1 MTYHGLEGQ
10 LCAAVVGFDYQ
21 RTMVAAAA
29 ALLGLF
35 TSTAPQGVITSTP
48 PQRPRPHTPH
58 LKQGQQQGQQQQSQ
72 LQQPQ
77 QPPLQPH
84 CLLVGL
90 GAGSCAAAL
99 HVYGAA
105 ARLRVTAIELDL

>member
-35 TSTAPQGVITSTP
+35 TSTAPQGVMTSTT
-48 PQRPRPHTPH
+48 PQRPRPHTPQ
-58 LKQGQQQGQQQQSQ
+58 LKQGQQQPPQ
-72 LQQPQ
+72 LQQPQHPQ

-99 HVYGAA
+99 HAYGAA
-105 ARLRVTAIELDL
+105 ARLRVTVIELDL

>member
-48 PQRPRPHTPH
+48 PQRPRPHTLQ
-58 LKQGQQQGQQQQSQ
+58 LKQGQQQQSQ

-77 QPPLQPH
+77 QPPPQPH
-84 CLLVGL
+84 SLAFADARALLHD
-90 GAGSCAAAL
+90 AMPHDAPPAAPHAQPQ
-99 HVYGAA
+99 A
-105 ARLRVTAIELDL
+105 

>member
-21 RTMVAAAA
+21 RSMVAAAA

-35 TSTAPQGVITSTP
+35 TSTAPQGV
-48 PQRPRPHTPH
+48 
-58 LKQGQQQGQQQQSQ
+58 KQGQQQQSQ

-77 QPPLQPH
+77 QPPQQPH

-99 HVYGAA
+99 HDYGAA

>member
-21 RTMVAAAA
+21 RSMVAAAA

-48 PQRPRPHTPH
+48 PQRPRPHTPQ

-72 LQQPQ
+72 LQ
-77 QPPLQPH
+77 QPH

-99 HVYGAA
+99 HDYGAA
-105 ARLRVTAIELDL
+105 ARLRVTVIELDL

>member
-48 PQRPRPHTPH
+48 PQRPRPHTLQ
-58 LKQGQQQGQQQQSQ
+58 LKQGQQQQSQ

-77 QPPLQPH
+77 QPPQQPH

-99 HVYGAA
+99 HAYGAA
-105 ARLRVTAIELDL
+105 ARLRVTVIELDL